1 MNNHFINLSFNNCG
15 SASCLPWN
23 RNDPGRVTLIG
34 TDLVVT
40 GWGQITKDDRITE
53 ENFEDIR
60 PSAKIL
66 KKGIVPHIPYRQC
79 STPQLNEYF
88 KGENVTGINSVE
100 VDVNLEICAGG
111 ETGTGCQGD
120 AGGPLVYR
128 DSPKGSWYQVG
139 IVDWG
144 VPCTG
149 KPRPGIYTRVS
160 AYLPWIESH
169 LEQ

>member
-1 MNNHFINLSFNNCG
+1 M
-15 SASCLPWN
+15 
-23 RNDPGRVTLIG
+23 
-34 TDLVVT
+34 VVT

-111 ETGTGCQGD
+111 ETG
-120 AGGPLVYR
+120 
-128 DSPKGSWYQVG
+128 
-139 IVDWG
+139 I
-144 VPCTG
+144 
-149 KPRPGIYTRVS
+149 IF
-160 AYLPWIESH
+160 
-169 LEQ
+169 

>member
-1 MNNHFINLSFNNCG
+1 MF
-15 SASCLPWN
+15 W
-23 RNDPGRVTLIG
+23 R
-34 TDLVVT
+34 
-40 GWGQITKDDRITE
+40 E
-53 ENFEDIR
+53 
-60 PSAKIL
+60 
-66 KKGIVPHIPYRQC
+66 KKYCNYYLFFHI
-79 STPQLNEYF
+79 
-88 KGENVTGINSVE
+88 
-100 VDVNLEICAGG
+100 
-111 ETGTGCQGD
+111 GTGCQGD

-128 DSPKGSWYQVG
+128 DNPKGSWYQVG